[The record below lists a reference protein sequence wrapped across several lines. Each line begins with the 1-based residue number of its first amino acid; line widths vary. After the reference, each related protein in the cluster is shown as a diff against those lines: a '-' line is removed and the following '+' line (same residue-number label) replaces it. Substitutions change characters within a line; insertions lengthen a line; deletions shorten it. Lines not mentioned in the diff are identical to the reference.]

1 MNLDNYIDENLDEII
16 DNFDKDELS
25 HSINE
30 NEDNNIND
38 VLEDLYEKLYFD
50 KNNTNNKNDNS
61 CFNNLPD
68 HLKTVFNV
76 KDESPSVK
84 IEQENDPNVKI
95 EQENDPG
102 IEQDD
107 GYYFFNLIN
116 IFIKYYNEKYDK
128 HENFFNNI
136 KKSSDT
142 STQMEMFFESIF
154 EFRMYKEDNKLS
166 NEDAINNYYDY
177 ENKKEIKKLF
187 ENNNQIYALEYNEK
201 KIITPSLLICLN
213 YIYEKKIINEE
224 WRIYNLNNK

>member
-16 DNFDKDELS
+16 DNFEKEELS
-25 HSINE
+25 YSKNENE

-38 VLEDLYEKLYFD
+38 VLEDLYEELYLD
-50 KNNTNNKNDNS
+50 KNNTNNTNDNS
-61 CFNNLPD
+61 CVNNLPD

-76 KDESPSVK
+76 NDKSPSV
-84 IEQENDPNVKI
+84 E
-95 EQENDPG
+95 

-136 KKSSDT
+136 KKESDT

-154 EFRMYKEDNKLS
+154 EFRMYKEKEKLN
-166 NEDAINNYYDY
+166 NEDAFNNYYNY
-177 ENKKEIKKLF
+177 GNKKEIKKLF
-187 ENNNQIYALEYNEK
+187 ENNNQIYALEYNDN

-213 YIYEKKIINEE
+213 YIYEKKIVNEE

>member
-1 MNLDNYIDENLDEII
+1 MDLDNYIDENLDEII
-16 DNFDKDELS
+16 DNFEKEELS
-25 HSINE
+25 YSINE
-30 NEDNNIND
+30 NEDNSIND

-50 KNNTNNKNDNS
+50 TRSVNNIDDNS

-76 KDESPSVK
+76 NDQSPSV
-84 IEQENDPNVKI
+84 E
-95 EQENDPG
+95 

-128 HENFFNNI
+128 HENFFSNI
-136 KKSSDT
+136 KKDSDT

-154 EFRMYKEDNKLS
+154 EFRMYKEKNKLS
-166 NEDAINNYYDY
+166 NEDAFNNYYNY

-187 ENNNQIYALEYNEK
+187 DNNNQIYALEYNNN

-213 YIYEKKIINEE
+213 YIYEKKIIDEE